1 MSNLRSRAV
10 IQLIR
15 HLLVRAFLVFPFAG
29 TFHYWQAWAFLA
41 VNLVGEGG
49 TELYLYRKDPALLD
63 RRLGQGVRGR
73 TEERTSQQKVQT
85 AAQLLMMITMALAAT
100 DHRKGWSSVP
110 ASVCLVGVALM
121 ALSLFMVFLVFK
133 TNTYASATVQ
143 VEENQHV
150 VSSGPYAL
158 VRHPMYSALL
168 VSLIGIPLGLGSLW
182 ALLPGVVL
190 TAVLA
195 VRLLDEE
202 KFLAK
207 NLAGY
212 TEYMST
218 VRHRLVP
225 LVW

>member
-15 HLLVRAFLVFPFAG
+15 HLLVRAVLVFPFAW

-63 RRLGQGVRGR
+63 RRLGQGVRAR

-85 AAQLLMMITMALAAT
+85 AAQLF
-100 DHRKGWSSVP
+100 
-110 ASVCLVGVALM
+110 GVALM

-143 VEENQHV
+143 VEEDQQV

-158 VRHPMYSALL
+158 VRHPMYSAVL

-212 TEYMST
+212 PEYMST